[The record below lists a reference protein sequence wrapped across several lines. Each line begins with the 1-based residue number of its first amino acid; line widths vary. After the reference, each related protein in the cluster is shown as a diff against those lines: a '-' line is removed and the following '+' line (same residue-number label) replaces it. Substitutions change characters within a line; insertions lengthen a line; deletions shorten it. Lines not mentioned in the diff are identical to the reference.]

1 MILGTRVCIFR
12 VKRAFAPHPPA
23 KRHQSQTSAAAW
35 VDLVARSSRPDGA
48 LAKSLSHFRA
58 EIDRHAKYAL
68 ELGVECA
75 HGDVSDVGAKLEMV
89 TALSGLLSDSVGC
102 KTFTKQVPAL
112 WSKACS
118 VCLEL
123 QPKLLAKISE
133 GTIRPFLESISDA
146 DLMDHS
152 QQKLVLDKLVFFSS
166 SRDKGA
172 VLKASFC

>member
-1 MILGTRVCIFR
+1 MASPPKQITAARVLDLTEYLKFIPNWVLGVR
-12 VKRAFAPHPPA
+12 
-23 KRHQSQTSAAAW
+23 
-35 VDLVARSSRPDGA
+35 DGA
-48 LAKSLSHFRA
+48 LAKSLSRFRV

-75 HGDVSDVGAKLEMV
+75 QGDVSDVGAKLEMV

-123 QPKLLAKISE
+123 QPKLLANISE
-133 GTIRPFLESISDA
+133 GTITSG
-146 DLMDHS
+146 H
-152 QQKLVLDKLVFFSS
+152 SS
-166 SRDKGA
+166 SRSA
-172 VLKASFC
+172 MRI